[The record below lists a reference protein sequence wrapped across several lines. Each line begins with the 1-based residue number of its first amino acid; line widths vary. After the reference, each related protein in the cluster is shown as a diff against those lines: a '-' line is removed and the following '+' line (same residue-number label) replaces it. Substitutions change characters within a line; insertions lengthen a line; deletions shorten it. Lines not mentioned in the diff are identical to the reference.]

1 MRKSAIGPL
10 IACAVAIAS
19 LSAPSVAP
27 ARRASSRDVAA
38 VKAFDTTAT
47 VVDPTWFERMYA
59 RGFRLYVL
67 HSTRWGTCVP
77 WEHAAG
83 QIGMALDAGLKVAV
97 YTRDPRCWRSGIDA
111 ARPYV
116 KQLQFFALDVED
128 DPGVPVSQAMIDG
141 VAAMGVRPVIYSGSQ
156 MWPRVMGSRTG
167 RFGAVPLWDTDVRQ
181 PPRSTGW
188 SPRLVSP
195 PPVRYGGWNT
205 SGTMRKGVQQAFEV
219 SVDGIRVDLDSFDAG
234 FLR

>member
-1 MRKSAIGPL
+1 MRKTAIGSL
-10 IACAVAIAS
+10 IACAVAITA
-19 LSAPSVAP
+19 LYAPSLAP
-27 ARRASSRDVAA
+27 ARRAAVRDVAA

-47 VVDPTWFERMYA
+47 VADPAWFEGMYA

-77 WEHAAG
+77 WEHAAD
-83 QIGMALDAGLKVAV
+83 QIEMALDAGLKVAV
-97 YTRDPRCWRSGIDA
+97 YTRDPRCWRSGIEA
-111 ARPYV
+111 TRPYV
-116 KQLQFFALDVED
+116 KQLQFFALDIED

-156 MWPRVMGSRTG
+156 MWPRVMGSRTA
-167 RFGAVPLWDTDVRQ
+167 RFGAVPLWDTDVRR
-181 PPRSTGW
+181 PPSSTGW
-188 SPRLVSP
+188 RPRLVSP
-195 PPVRYGGWNT
+195 PPVPYGGWNSST
-205 SGTMRKGVQQAFEV
+205 TMRKGVQQAFEV